1 LTGYARAS
9 TFSKINQSKVKK
21 MSNYD
26 YEKILAAYHE
36 LQLAMAK
43 FIEEITPVIEEVMEK
58 AQETNEKIHI
68 AYLDAGTPFGD
79 SDLGLWK
86 WITDVMQGSDNAAPE
101 GRNTQGLGAEVFEAA
116 ETAEAE
122 QKEREWREELR
133 KIREEFDPK

>member
-1 LTGYARAS
+1 
-9 TFSKINQSKVKK
+9 
-21 MSNYD
+21 MSDFD

-43 FIEEITPVIEEVMEK
+43 FIEEITPVIEDVMEK

-86 WITDVMQGSDNAAPE
+86 WITDVMQGSDDSAYE
-101 GRNTQGLGAEVFEAA
+101 RGAA
-116 ETAEAE
+116 EQRSAHESDAQGPSIQFFGAAGAAEAE
-122 QKEREWREELR
+122 RKEREWREELR
-133 KIREEFDPK
+133 KIREEFDPKS